1 MKSIF
6 KFTSLI
12 LCILAL
18 ITVFA
23 FAENDV
29 DAEPGP
35 MIKASGFADPEV
47 LTDANYKTY
56 STAKAGNSVV
66 ITYPEGID
74 SIYIVY
80 DQPTENTWTLTDTAS
95 GKSVT
100 CGEELFLHQ
109 FEDLKDIF
117 GNAPAE
123 VRLEFAEGDI
133 LADIYAFHGEHP
145 DWVQIWRPS
154 LEEADLLLLSTH
166 ADDEQLFFA
175 GLLPYYCMERKLDV
189 QVVYFIQH
197 FHKKHIVFN
206 HDRQHELL
214 NGLWHV
220 GVRNYPYISEFPDS
234 FGSGDTPEEAM
245 KVLMNSF
252 RYYGYKYD
260 DCQRFAVEVIR
271 KFKPLV
277 VVTHDF
283 KGEYGHPAHCLNA
296 DVTTKAIKLAQDP
309 AKYPESAEKYGTW
322 APQKVYIHLY
332 NKNPIVMDWDTPYE
346 SMGGKTPFE
355 MTQEGFGFH
364 KSQHGYWFYRWIY
377 GRSNSPVKKATDIK
391 TYSPCDY
398 GLYYTSVGEDVAKN
412 DMMEN
417 VYTYSQK
424 RADREAEEARKKA
437 EEEAR
442 KEAERKA
449 REEAERKAR
458 EEEEQRRAEEARIE
472 AENRTRRIRLIL
484 IIAGSAILAAAVIF
498 LIIRGSQRHR
508 PRH

>member
-1 MKSIF
+1 MKRF
-6 KFTSLI
+6 LKLTSLV
-12 LCILAL
+12 LCIFASVT
-18 ITVFA
+18 IFA
-23 FAENDV
+23 FADNE
-29 DAEPGP
+29 AEGEIRPQ
-35 MIKASGFADPEV
+35 IKISGFGETEA
-47 LTDANYKTY
+47 LTDENYKTY
-56 STAKAGNSVV
+56 STAKAGNSV
-66 ITYPEGID
+66 IISCPEGID
-74 SIYIVY
+74 SVYILY
-80 DQPTENTWTLTDTAS
+80 DQPTENTWTLTDTGS

-109 FEDLKDIF
+109 FEDLKEIF
-117 GNAPAE
+117 GSAPAE
-123 VRLEFAEGDI
+123 VKLEFAEGDI

-145 DWVQIWRPS
+145 DWVQIWKPC
-154 LEEADLLLLSTH
+154 LKEADLLLLTTH

-197 FHKKHIVFN
+197 FHKKHLVFN

-234 FGSGDTPEEAM
+234 FGSGDTPEDAM

-260 DCQRFAVEVIR
+260 DFQKFAVEIMR
-271 KFKPLV
+271 RFKPLV

-296 DVTTKAIKLAQDP
+296 NVTTKAITLAQD
-309 AKYPESAEKYGTW
+309 ASKYPESAEKYDTW
-322 APQKVYIHLY
+322 APQKVYVHLY

-346 SMGGKTPFE
+346 SMDGKTPFQ

-377 GRSNSPVKKATDIK
+377 GRGSNHITKATEIN
-391 TYSPCDY
+391 TYSPCNY
-398 GLYYTSVGEDVAKN
+398 GLYYTSVGEDKAKN

-424 RADREAEEARKKA
+424 RADKEAEEARRKA

-442 KEAERKA
+442 Q
-449 REEAERKAR
+449 EAERKAR
-458 EEEEQRRAEEARIE
+458 EEEEQRRRE
-472 AENRTRRIRLIL
+472 AEAAEKAARKEAEAQRRRTRNTVIFIAAAL
-484 IIAGSAILAAAVIF
+484 IIAVLILLCLRNAKKKNR
-498 LIIRGSQRHR
+498 LKE
-508 PRH
+508 